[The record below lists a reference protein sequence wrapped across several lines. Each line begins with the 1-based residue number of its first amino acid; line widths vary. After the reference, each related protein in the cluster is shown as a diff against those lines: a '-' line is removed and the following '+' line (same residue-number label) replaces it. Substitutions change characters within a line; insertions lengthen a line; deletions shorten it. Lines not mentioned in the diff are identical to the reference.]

1 MLGNF
6 EQMIHSACIASYMAD
21 TLLVDG
27 DTMVIKIDMVLSS
40 LNMQSTGNSGKPT
53 GGYARVC

>member
-6 EQMIHSACIASYMAD
+6 EQTIHSACIASYMAD
-21 TLLVDG
+21 ILLVDG
-27 DTMVIKIDMVLSS
+27 DTMVIKIDIILSF
-40 LNMQSTGNSGKPT
+40 LNMQSTGNSGKST